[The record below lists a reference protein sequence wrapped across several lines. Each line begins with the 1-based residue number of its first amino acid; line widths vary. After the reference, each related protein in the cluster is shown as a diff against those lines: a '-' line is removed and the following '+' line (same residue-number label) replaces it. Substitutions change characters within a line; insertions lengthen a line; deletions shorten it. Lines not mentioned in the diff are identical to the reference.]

1 MKRNLIRKT
10 ALATL
15 LVQFLSPLS
24 VAFTPA
30 IASAAQSN
38 RDTTA
43 TADVNDNQAAARLA
57 RAASRAGTFLSNA
70 PDTDA
75 AASLASASASGY
87 ASAEVQQW
95 LSQFGTA
102 RTTIDVDKDFSLKG
116 SSLDLLVPL
125 HDSPDL
131 LTFAQG
137 GIRRADDRTQSSLGL
152 GVRSFGPDSMLGASA
167 FIDHDLSR
175 SHTRAGL
182 GIEYWRDNLRL
193 GANSYM
199 RLSGWKDSPDVTDYL
214 ERPANGW
221 DITARGWL
229 PSLPQ
234 LGASLGFERYYGEE
248 VGLFGHS
255 NRQKDPYAAT
265 AGLNWTPFPLLT
277 LNAGQRQ
284 GKGSA
289 SDSRLGLELR
299 YTPGVS
305 WTHQTS
311 PDSVAALR
319 SLSGARHDLVERNSN
334 IVLEYKKKEVIFL
347 KTQEQVTGYAGEQKP
362 LSVEIKSRH
371 PAERIEWQSPELEAA
386 GGIIMSS
393 GPYSH
398 AVILPAWQPGRAVHG
413 NTYTVRGVAVD
424 SRGNRS
430 AASSTRVVVSQAA
443 ISPALSGLSLSSLNL
458 VPDGTSAQKVTLTL
472 RDAAGNPVDVDES
485 EIVTERS
492 DNTNK
497 NAARAARGLAR
508 VGHFVRISAGSYDL
522 TVTPGTEE
530 EHFTLTP
537 YVRGYSAGTITVNI
551 SQTLSDAN
559 SSLVVGQPVTD
570 TDTQVPVMLTLRDEA
585 SIPINGQKVR
595 FSGGQDGVTFSDV
608 QESAGGV
615 YTATMRATRTGVV
628 TVSAIVNGIQ
638 LAQPQATVT
647 VKAGSVSQTTSTL
660 KTDRTGYASH
670 EDVVLTLTLKD
681 ASGNSV
687 TEVDL
692 ASATFTGPGL
702 QEKEGSAWT
711 QAGGV
716 WTRTF
721 TATRAGTGLTASV
734 TLGDRTVTSAAYTI
748 TAGAASAANSTLAV
762 SGGANGTFT
771 AGDEM
776 TVTFTPRDA
785 QDNPATITA
794 ETADTITV
802 AGAAPAEGSAWTQA
816 DGVWTRTF
824 TATTAD
830 TGLTAGITLGD
841 GSITSAAYTI
851 TAGAASAANSTLA
864 VSGGANGTFT
874 AGDEMTVTFTP
885 RDAQDNP
892 ATITAETADTITVA
906 GAAPAEGSAWTQAD
920 GVWTRTFT
928 ATTADT
934 GLTASV
940 TLGDRTVTSAAYTI
954 TAGAASAANSTL
966 AVSGGANGTFTAG
979 DEMTVTFTP
988 RDAQDNPAT
997 ITAETAD
1004 TITVAGAAPAEG
1016 SAWTQADGVWTRTF
1030 TATTADTGLTAG
1042 ITLGDGSIT
1051 SAAYTIT
1058 AGAASAANSTL
1069 AVSGGANGTFTA
1081 GDEMTV
1087 TFTPRDAQDNPA
1099 TITAETAD
1107 TITVAGA
1114 APAEGSAWT
1123 QADGVWTRTFTAT
1136 TADTGLTAGITLGD
1150 GSITSAAYTITA
1162 GAASAANSTLAVS
1175 GGANGTFT
1183 AGDEMTVTFTP
1194 RDAQDNPATITAETA
1209 DTITVAGAAPAE
1221 GSAWT
1226 QADGVWTRTFTATT
1240 ADTGLTAGITLGD
1253 GSITSAAYTI
1263 TAGAASAA
1271 NSTLAVSGGAN
1282 GTFTAG
1288 DEMTVTFTPRDA
1300 QDNPATIT
1308 AETADTITVAGAAPA
1323 EGSAWTQADGVWTRT
1338 FTATTADT
1346 GLTASV
1352 TLGDRT
1358 VTSAAYTI
1366 TAGAASAA
1374 NSTLA
1379 VSGGANGTFTAGDE
1393 MTVTFTPRDAQDNP
1407 ATITAETADTIT
1419 VAGAAPA
1426 EGSAWTQADGVWTRT
1441 FTATTA
1447 DTGLTASVT
1456 LGDRTV
1462 TSAAYTITA
1471 GAASAA
1477 NSTLA
1482 VSGGANGTFTAG
1494 DEMTVTFTPRDA
1506 QDNPATITAETAD
1519 TITVA
1524 GAAPAAGSAWTQAD
1538 GVWTR
1543 TFTATTAD
1551 TGLTAGITL
1560 GDGSITSAAYTITA
1574 GAASA
1579 ATSTLVVSG
1588 NTFWIGDEMTVTFTP
1603 RDAFNNPTNIDP
1615 TVLGILVNLEGAVQA
1630 EGSTW
1635 TQVDDGVWTTI
1646 FIATTATEE
1655 GAFMTGGFMLADGII
1670 LSAPYTITAGATN

>member
-1 MKRNLIRKT
+1 MKKVLIRKT
-10 ALATL
+10 AIATL
-15 LVQFLSPLS
+15 LVQFCSPLS

-30 IASAAQSN
+30 IASAVQPN

-57 RAASRAGTFLSNA
+57 QAASRAGTFLSNA

-75 AASLASASASGY
+75 AASLASGY

-125 HDSPDL
+125 YDSPDL

-152 GVRSFGPDSMLGASA
+152 GVRSFGSDSMLGASA

-277 LNAGQRQ
+277 LNAEQRQ

-305 WTHQTS
+305 WAHQTS

-347 KTQEQVTGYAGEQKP
+347 KTQELVTGYAGEQKP
-362 LSVEIKSRH
+362 LSVEIKSRY

-393 GPYSH
+393 GPHSH

-492 DNTNK
+492 DNTDK

-508 VGHFVRISAGSYDL
+508 VGHFVRTSAGSYDL
-522 TVTPGTEE
+522 TVTPGTQE

-559 SSLVVGQPVTD
+559 SSLAVGQPVTD
-570 TDTQVPVMLTLRDEA
+570 TDTPVPVMLTLRDEA

-595 FSGGQDGVTFSDV
+595 FSSGQDGVTFSDV

-628 TVSAIVNGIQ
+628 TVSSIVNGIQ

-647 VKAGSVSQTTSTL
+647 VKAGSVSQATSTL
-660 KTDRTGYASH
+660 KTDRTRYASQ

-721 TATRAGTGLTASV
+721 TATTPGTGLTAS
-734 TLGDRTVTSAAYTI
+734 
-748 TAGAASAANSTLAV
+748 
-762 SGGANGTFT
+762 
-771 AGDEM
+771 
-776 TVTFTPRDA
+776 
-785 QDNPATITA
+785 
-794 ETADTITV
+794 
-802 AGAAPAEGSAWTQA
+802 
-816 DGVWTRTF
+816 
-824 TATTAD
+824 
-830 TGLTAGITLGD
+830 ITLGS
-841 GSITSAAYTI
+841 G
-851 TAGAASAANSTLA
+851 TL
-864 VSGGANGTFT
+864 
-874 AGDEMTVTFTP
+874 
-885 RDAQDNP
+885 
-892 ATITAETADTITVA
+892 
-906 GAAPAEGSAWTQAD
+906 
-920 GVWTRTFT
+920 
-928 ATTADT
+928 
-934 GLTASV
+934 
-940 TLGDRTVTSAAYTI
+940 
-954 TAGAASAANSTL
+954 
-966 AVSGGANGTFTAG
+966 
-979 DEMTVTFTP
+979 
-988 RDAQDNPAT
+988 
-997 ITAETAD
+997 
-1004 TITVAGAAPAEG
+1004 
-1016 SAWTQADGVWTRTF
+1016 
-1030 TATTADTGLTAG
+1030 
-1042 ITLGDGSIT
+1042 
-1051 SAAYTIT
+1051 
-1058 AGAASAANSTL
+1058 
-1069 AVSGGANGTFTA
+1069 
-1081 GDEMTV
+1081 
-1087 TFTPRDAQDNPA
+1087 
-1099 TITAETAD
+1099 
-1107 TITVAGA
+1107 
-1114 APAEGSAWT
+1114 
-1123 QADGVWTRTFTAT
+1123 
-1136 TADTGLTAGITLGD
+1136 
-1150 GSITSAAYTITA
+1150 
-1162 GAASAANSTLAVS
+1162 
-1175 GGANGTFT
+1175 
-1183 AGDEMTVTFTP
+1183 
-1194 RDAQDNPATITAETA
+1194 
-1209 DTITVAGAAPAE
+1209 
-1221 GSAWT
+1221 
-1226 QADGVWTRTFTATT
+1226 
-1240 ADTGLTAGITLGD
+1240 
-1253 GSITSAAYTI
+1253 
-1263 TAGAASAA
+1263 
-1271 NSTLAVSGGAN
+1271 
-1282 GTFTAG
+1282 
-1288 DEMTVTFTPRDA
+1288 
-1300 QDNPATIT
+1300 
-1308 AETADTITVAGAAPA
+1308 
-1323 EGSAWTQADGVWTRT
+1323 
-1338 FTATTADT
+1338 
-1346 GLTASV
+1346 
-1352 TLGDRT
+1352 
-1358 VTSAAYTI
+1358 
-1366 TAGAASAA
+1366 
-1374 NSTLA
+1374 
-1379 VSGGANGTFTAGDE
+1379 
-1393 MTVTFTPRDAQDNP
+1393 
-1407 ATITAETADTIT
+1407 
-1419 VAGAAPA
+1419 
-1426 EGSAWTQADGVWTRT
+1426 
-1441 FTATTA
+1441 
-1447 DTGLTASVT
+1447 
-1456 LGDRTV
+1456 
-1462 TSAAYTITA
+1462 
-1471 GAASAA
+1471 
-1477 NSTLA
+1477 
-1482 VSGGANGTFTAG
+1482 
-1494 DEMTVTFTPRDA
+1494 
-1506 QDNPATITAETAD
+1506 
-1519 TITVA
+1519 
-1524 GAAPAAGSAWTQAD
+1524 
-1538 GVWTR
+1538 
-1543 TFTATTAD
+1543 
-1551 TGLTAGITL
+1551 
-1560 GDGSITSAAYTITA
+1560 TSAAYTITA

-1579 ATSTLVVSG
+1579 ATSTLDVGAGAFIAGDQMTVTFTPRDAQDNPADVAAAVADTIAVPGATPAQGSTWTQAGGVWTRTFTATTPGTGITAFLFLDSG
-1588 NTFWIGDEMTVTFTP
+1588 MVISAPYTIKAGAADAATSTLAVLGSAGGTFRAGDEMTISFTPRDAQDNPADVAAAVAGNIAVPGAEPAQGSAWRQTNGVWTRTFTATTPGTGITAFLFLDSGMVISAPYTITAAAADAATSTLNVLGGAGGTFRAGDEMTIIFTPRDAQDNPADVAAAFVDNIIVTGAEPAEGSAWRQTNGAWTRNFTATRAGTGMSAILFLDNGMVTSAPYTITAGAADAVTSTLAVLGGAGATFRAGDEMTVTFTP
-1603 RDAFNNPTNIDP
+1603 RDLQNNPADVAAAVAGNIVVP
-1615 TVLGILVNLEGAVQA
+1615 GAEPAQ
-1630 EGSTW
+1630 GSTW
-1635 TQVDDGVWTTI
+1635 TQTNGVWTRT
-1646 FIATTATEE
+1646 FTATTPGTGLTATITL
-1655 GAFMTGGFMLADGII
+1655 GSGMLA
-1670 LSAPYTITAGATN
+1670 SAPYTITAGAADAVTSTLAVLGGAGATFRAGDEMTVTFTPRDLQNNPADVAAAVAGNIVVPGAEPTQGSTWTQTNGVWTRTFTATTPGTGLTATITLGSGTLTSAAYTITAGAADAVTSTLAVLGGAGATFRAGDEMTVTFTPRDLQNNPADVAAAVVDTIEVPGAEPAQGSTWTQTNGVWTRTFTATTLVTGWRAILLLDSGMVISAPYTITAGAADAVTSTLAVLGGAGATFRAGDEMTVTFTPRDLQSNPADVAAAVADTIEVPGAEPTQGSAWTQTYGVWTRTFTATTPGTGLTASITLGSGTLTSAAYTITAGATN

>member
-1 MKRNLIRKT
+1 MKKVLIRKT
-10 ALATL
+10 AIATL
-15 LVQFLSPLS
+15 LVQFCSPLS

-30 IASAAQSN
+30 IASAVQPN

-57 RAASRAGTFLSNA
+57 QAASRAGTFLSNA

-75 AASLASASASGY
+75 AASLASGY

-125 HDSPDL
+125 YDSPDL

-152 GVRSFGPDSMLGASA
+152 GVRSFGSDSMLGASA

-277 LNAGQRQ
+277 LNAEQRQ

-305 WTHQTS
+305 WAHQTS

-347 KTQEQVTGYAGEQKP
+347 KTQELVTGYAGEQKP
-362 LSVEIKSRH
+362 LSVEIKSRY

-393 GPYSH
+393 GPHSH

-492 DNTNK
+492 DNTDK

-508 VGHFVRISAGSYDL
+508 VGHFVRTSAGSYDL
-522 TVTPGTEE
+522 TVTPGTQE

-559 SSLVVGQPVTD
+559 SSLAVGQPVTD
-570 TDTQVPVMLTLRDEA
+570 TDTPVPVMLTLRDEA

-595 FSGGQDGVTFSDV
+595 FSSGQDGVTFSDV

-628 TVSAIVNGIQ
+628 TVSSIVNGIQ

-647 VKAGSVSQTTSTL
+647 VKAGSVSQATSTL
-660 KTDRTGYASH
+660 KTDRTRYASQ

-721 TATRAGTGLTASV
+721 TATTPGTGLTAS
-734 TLGDRTVTSAAYTI
+734 
-748 TAGAASAANSTLAV
+748 
-762 SGGANGTFT
+762 
-771 AGDEM
+771 
-776 TVTFTPRDA
+776 
-785 QDNPATITA
+785 
-794 ETADTITV
+794 
-802 AGAAPAEGSAWTQA
+802 
-816 DGVWTRTF
+816 
-824 TATTAD
+824 
-830 TGLTAGITLGD
+830 ITLGS
-841 GSITSAAYTI
+841 G
-851 TAGAASAANSTLA
+851 TL
-864 VSGGANGTFT
+864 
-874 AGDEMTVTFTP
+874 
-885 RDAQDNP
+885 
-892 ATITAETADTITVA
+892 
-906 GAAPAEGSAWTQAD
+906 
-920 GVWTRTFT
+920 
-928 ATTADT
+928 
-934 GLTASV
+934 
-940 TLGDRTVTSAAYTI
+940 
-954 TAGAASAANSTL
+954 
-966 AVSGGANGTFTAG
+966 
-979 DEMTVTFTP
+979 
-988 RDAQDNPAT
+988 
-997 ITAETAD
+997 
-1004 TITVAGAAPAEG
+1004 
-1016 SAWTQADGVWTRTF
+1016 
-1030 TATTADTGLTAG
+1030 
-1042 ITLGDGSIT
+1042 
-1051 SAAYTIT
+1051 
-1058 AGAASAANSTL
+1058 
-1069 AVSGGANGTFTA
+1069 
-1081 GDEMTV
+1081 
-1087 TFTPRDAQDNPA
+1087 
-1099 TITAETAD
+1099 
-1107 TITVAGA
+1107 
-1114 APAEGSAWT
+1114 
-1123 QADGVWTRTFTAT
+1123 
-1136 TADTGLTAGITLGD
+1136 
-1150 GSITSAAYTITA
+1150 
-1162 GAASAANSTLAVS
+1162 
-1175 GGANGTFT
+1175 
-1183 AGDEMTVTFTP
+1183 
-1194 RDAQDNPATITAETA
+1194 
-1209 DTITVAGAAPAE
+1209 
-1221 GSAWT
+1221 
-1226 QADGVWTRTFTATT
+1226 
-1240 ADTGLTAGITLGD
+1240 
-1253 GSITSAAYTI
+1253 
-1263 TAGAASAA
+1263 
-1271 NSTLAVSGGAN
+1271 
-1282 GTFTAG
+1282 
-1288 DEMTVTFTPRDA
+1288 
-1300 QDNPATIT
+1300 
-1308 AETADTITVAGAAPA
+1308 
-1323 EGSAWTQADGVWTRT
+1323 
-1338 FTATTADT
+1338 
-1346 GLTASV
+1346 
-1352 TLGDRT
+1352 
-1358 VTSAAYTI
+1358 
-1366 TAGAASAA
+1366 
-1374 NSTLA
+1374 
-1379 VSGGANGTFTAGDE
+1379 
-1393 MTVTFTPRDAQDNP
+1393 
-1407 ATITAETADTIT
+1407 
-1419 VAGAAPA
+1419 
-1426 EGSAWTQADGVWTRT
+1426 
-1441 FTATTA
+1441 
-1447 DTGLTASVT
+1447 
-1456 LGDRTV
+1456 
-1462 TSAAYTITA
+1462 
-1471 GAASAA
+1471 
-1477 NSTLA
+1477 
-1482 VSGGANGTFTAG
+1482 
-1494 DEMTVTFTPRDA
+1494 
-1506 QDNPATITAETAD
+1506 
-1519 TITVA
+1519 
-1524 GAAPAAGSAWTQAD
+1524 
-1538 GVWTR
+1538 
-1543 TFTATTAD
+1543 
-1551 TGLTAGITL
+1551 
-1560 GDGSITSAAYTITA
+1560 TSAAYTITA

-1579 ATSTLVVSG
+1579 ATSTLDVG
-1588 NTFWIGDEMTVTFTP
+1588 AGAFIAGDQMTVTFTP
-1603 RDAFNNPTNIDP
+1603 RDAQDNPADVAAAVADTIAVP
-1615 TVLGILVNLEGAVQA
+1615 GATPAQ
-1630 EGSTW
+1630 GSTW
-1635 TQVDDGVWTTI
+1635 TQAGGVWTRT
-1646 FIATTATEE
+1646 FTATTP
-1655 GAFMTGGFMLADGII
+1655 GTGLTASITLGSGTLT
-1670 LSAPYTITAGATN
+1670 SAAYTITAGAASADVAGHLPGATPAQGSTWTPASGPAPSPRRRRAPA

>member
-1 MKRNLIRKT
+1 MKKVLIRKT
-10 ALATL
+10 AIATL
-15 LVQFLSPLS
+15 LVQFCSPLS

-30 IASAAQSN
+30 IASAVQPN

-57 RAASRAGTFLSNA
+57 QAASRAGTFLSNA

-75 AASLASASASGY
+75 AASLASGY

-125 HDSPDL
+125 YDSPDL

-152 GVRSFGPDSMLGASA
+152 GVRSFGSDSMLGASA

-277 LNAGQRQ
+277 LNAEQRQ

-305 WTHQTS
+305 WAHQTS

-347 KTQEQVTGYAGEQKP
+347 KTQELVTGYAGEQKP
-362 LSVEIKSRH
+362 LSVEIKSRY

-393 GPYSH
+393 GPHSH

-492 DNTNK
+492 DNTDK

-508 VGHFVRISAGSYDL
+508 VGHFVRTSAGSYDL
-522 TVTPGTEE
+522 TVTPGTQE

-559 SSLVVGQPVTD
+559 SSLAVGQPVTD
-570 TDTQVPVMLTLRDEA
+570 TDTPVPVMLTLRDEA

-595 FSGGQDGVTFSDV
+595 FSSGQDGVTFSDV

-628 TVSAIVNGIQ
+628 TVSSIVNGIQ

-647 VKAGSVSQTTSTL
+647 VKAGSVSQATSTL
-660 KTDRTGYASH
+660 KTDRTRYASQ

-721 TATRAGTGLTASV
+721 TATTPGTGLTAS
-734 TLGDRTVTSAAYTI
+734 
-748 TAGAASAANSTLAV
+748 
-762 SGGANGTFT
+762 
-771 AGDEM
+771 
-776 TVTFTPRDA
+776 
-785 QDNPATITA
+785 
-794 ETADTITV
+794 
-802 AGAAPAEGSAWTQA
+802 
-816 DGVWTRTF
+816 
-824 TATTAD
+824 
-830 TGLTAGITLGD
+830 ITLGS
-841 GSITSAAYTI
+841 G
-851 TAGAASAANSTLA
+851 TL
-864 VSGGANGTFT
+864 
-874 AGDEMTVTFTP
+874 
-885 RDAQDNP
+885 
-892 ATITAETADTITVA
+892 
-906 GAAPAEGSAWTQAD
+906 
-920 GVWTRTFT
+920 
-928 ATTADT
+928 
-934 GLTASV
+934 
-940 TLGDRTVTSAAYTI
+940 
-954 TAGAASAANSTL
+954 
-966 AVSGGANGTFTAG
+966 
-979 DEMTVTFTP
+979 
-988 RDAQDNPAT
+988 
-997 ITAETAD
+997 
-1004 TITVAGAAPAEG
+1004 
-1016 SAWTQADGVWTRTF
+1016 
-1030 TATTADTGLTAG
+1030 
-1042 ITLGDGSIT
+1042 
-1051 SAAYTIT
+1051 
-1058 AGAASAANSTL
+1058 
-1069 AVSGGANGTFTA
+1069 
-1081 GDEMTV
+1081 
-1087 TFTPRDAQDNPA
+1087 
-1099 TITAETAD
+1099 
-1107 TITVAGA
+1107 
-1114 APAEGSAWT
+1114 
-1123 QADGVWTRTFTAT
+1123 
-1136 TADTGLTAGITLGD
+1136 
-1150 GSITSAAYTITA
+1150 
-1162 GAASAANSTLAVS
+1162 
-1175 GGANGTFT
+1175 
-1183 AGDEMTVTFTP
+1183 
-1194 RDAQDNPATITAETA
+1194 
-1209 DTITVAGAAPAE
+1209 
-1221 GSAWT
+1221 
-1226 QADGVWTRTFTATT
+1226 
-1240 ADTGLTAGITLGD
+1240 
-1253 GSITSAAYTI
+1253 
-1263 TAGAASAA
+1263 
-1271 NSTLAVSGGAN
+1271 
-1282 GTFTAG
+1282 
-1288 DEMTVTFTPRDA
+1288 
-1300 QDNPATIT
+1300 
-1308 AETADTITVAGAAPA
+1308 
-1323 EGSAWTQADGVWTRT
+1323 
-1338 FTATTADT
+1338 
-1346 GLTASV
+1346 
-1352 TLGDRT
+1352 
-1358 VTSAAYTI
+1358 
-1366 TAGAASAA
+1366 
-1374 NSTLA
+1374 
-1379 VSGGANGTFTAGDE
+1379 
-1393 MTVTFTPRDAQDNP
+1393 
-1407 ATITAETADTIT
+1407 
-1419 VAGAAPA
+1419 
-1426 EGSAWTQADGVWTRT
+1426 
-1441 FTATTA
+1441 
-1447 DTGLTASVT
+1447 
-1456 LGDRTV
+1456 
-1462 TSAAYTITA
+1462 
-1471 GAASAA
+1471 
-1477 NSTLA
+1477 
-1482 VSGGANGTFTAG
+1482 
-1494 DEMTVTFTPRDA
+1494 
-1506 QDNPATITAETAD
+1506 
-1519 TITVA
+1519 
-1524 GAAPAAGSAWTQAD
+1524 
-1538 GVWTR
+1538 
-1543 TFTATTAD
+1543 
-1551 TGLTAGITL
+1551 
-1560 GDGSITSAAYTITA
+1560 TSAAYTITA

-1579 ATSTLVVSG
+1579 ATSTLDVG
-1588 NTFWIGDEMTVTFTP
+1588 AGAFIAGDQMTVTFTP
-1603 RDAFNNPTNIDP
+1603 RDAQDNPADVAAAVADTIAVP
-1615 TVLGILVNLEGAVQA
+1615 GATPAQ
-1630 EGSTW
+1630 GSTW
-1635 TQVDDGVWTTI
+1635 TQAGGVWTRT
-1646 FIATTATEE
+1646 FTATTPGTGITAFLFLDSGMVISAPYTIKAGAADAATSTLAVLGSAGGTFRAGDEMTISFTPRDAQDNPADVAAAVAGNIAVP
-1655 GAFMTGGFMLADGII
+1655 GAEPAQGSAWRQTNGVWTRTFTATTPGTGITAFLFLDSGMVI
-1670 LSAPYTITAGATN
+1670 SAPYTITAAAADAATSTLNVLGGAGGTFRAGDEMTIIFTPRDAQDNPADVAAAFVDNIIVTGAEPAEGSAWRQTNGAWTRNFTATRAGTGMSAILFLDNGMV

>member
-1 MKRNLIRKT
+1 MKKVLIRKT
-10 ALATL
+10 AIATL
-15 LVQFLSPLS
+15 LVQFCSPLS

-30 IASAAQSN
+30 IASAVQPN

-57 RAASRAGTFLSNA
+57 QAASRAGTFLSNA

-75 AASLASASASGY
+75 AASLASGY

-152 GVRSFGPDSMLGASA
+152 GVRSFGSDSMLGASA

-305 WTHQTS
+305 WAHQTS

-347 KTQEQVTGYAGEQKP
+347 KTQELVTGYAGEQKP
-362 LSVEIKSRH
+362 LSVEIKSRY

-393 GPYSH
+393 SPHSH
-398 AVILPAWQPGRAVHG
+398 AVILPAWQPGRALHG

-492 DNTNK
+492 DNTDK

-508 VGHFVRISAGSYDL
+508 VGHFVRTSAGSYDL
-522 TVTPGTEE
+522 TVTPGTQE

-570 TDTQVPVMLTLRDEA
+570 TDTPVPVMLTLRDEA

-595 FSGGQDGVTFSDV
+595 FSSGQDGVTFSDV

-628 TVSAIVNGIQ
+628 TVSSIVNGIQ

-647 VKAGSVSQTTSTL
+647 VKAGSVSQATSTL
-660 KTDRTGYASH
+660 KTDRTRYASQ

-721 TATRAGTGLTASV
+721 TATTAGTGLTAGI
-734 TLGDRTVTSAAYTI
+734 TLGGTAVTSAAYTI
-748 TAGAASAANSTLAV
+748 TAAAASAATSTLGVSGGVNGTFTAGDEMTITFTPRDAQDNPATITAEAADTITVANAAPAQGSAWTQAGGVWTRTFTATTAGTGLTAGVTLGDGTVTSAPYSVTAGAASAATSTLAV
-762 SGGANGTFT
+762 SGGTFAAGDEMTVTFTPRDAQGNPADIAAAVADTIAVPGATPAQGSTWTQAGGVWTRTFTATTAGTGLTAGVTLGDGTVTSAPYSVTAGAASAATSTLAVSGDTFAAGDSMTVTFTPRDAQGNPADIAAAVADTIAVPGATPAQGSTWTQAGGVWTRTFTATTAGTGITAGVTLGDGTVTSAPYSVTAGAASAATSTLAVSGGTNGTFT

-794 ETADTITV
+794 AVADTIAV
-802 AGAAPAEGSAWTQA
+802 PGATPAQGSTWTQA
-816 DGVWTRTF
+816 GGVWTRTF
-824 TATTAD
+824 TATTAG
-830 TGLTAGITLGD
+830 TGITAGVTLGD
-841 GSITSAAYTI
+841 GTVTSAPYSV
-851 TAGAASAANSTLA
+851 TAGAASAATSTLA
-864 VSGGANGTFT
+864 VSGGTNGTFT

-892 ATITAETADTITVA
+892 ATITAAVADTIAVP
-906 GAAPAEGSAWTQAD
+906 GATPAQGSTWTQAG

-928 ATTADT
+928 ATTAGT
-934 GLTASV
+934 GITAGV
-940 TLGDRTVTSAAYTI
+940 TLGDGTVTSAPYSV
-954 TAGAASAANSTL
+954 TAGAASAATSTL
-966 AVSGGANGTFTAG
+966 AVSGGTNGTFTAG

-997 ITAETAD
+997 ITAAVADTIAVPGATPAQGSTWTQAGGVWTRTFTATTAGTGLTAGVTLGDGTVTSAPYSVTAGAVSAATSTLAVSGGANGTFRVGDEMTVTFTPRDAQGNPAGIDTDILETMTVIGTLPLLNTTWTQADGVWTRTFTAASFGTDLMALLFLPDGAIASATYTITDGEASAANSTLAVSGDTFTAGDEMTVTFIPRNNFNGPATITAEAAD
-1004 TITVAGAAPAEG
+1004 TITVANAAPAQG

-1030 TATTADTGLTAG
+1030 TATTAGTGLTAG
-1042 ITLGDGSIT
+1042 ITLG
-1051 SAAYTIT
+1051 
-1058 AGAASAANSTL
+1058 
-1069 AVSGGANGTFTA
+1069 SG
-1081 GDEMTV
+1081 TV
-1087 TFTPRDAQDNPA
+1087 
-1099 TITAETAD
+1099 
-1107 TITVAGA
+1107 
-1114 APAEGSAWT
+1114 
-1123 QADGVWTRTFTAT
+1123 
-1136 TADTGLTAGITLGD
+1136 
-1150 GSITSAAYTITA
+1150 
-1162 GAASAANSTLAVS
+1162 
-1175 GGANGTFT
+1175 
-1183 AGDEMTVTFTP
+1183 
-1194 RDAQDNPATITAETA
+1194 
-1209 DTITVAGAAPAE
+1209 
-1221 GSAWT
+1221 
-1226 QADGVWTRTFTATT
+1226 
-1240 ADTGLTAGITLGD
+1240 
-1253 GSITSAAYTI
+1253 
-1263 TAGAASAA
+1263 
-1271 NSTLAVSGGAN
+1271 
-1282 GTFTAG
+1282 
-1288 DEMTVTFTPRDA
+1288 
-1300 QDNPATIT
+1300 
-1308 AETADTITVAGAAPA
+1308 
-1323 EGSAWTQADGVWTRT
+1323 
-1338 FTATTADT
+1338 
-1346 GLTASV
+1346 
-1352 TLGDRT
+1352 
-1358 VTSAAYTI
+1358 
-1366 TAGAASAA
+1366 
-1374 NSTLA
+1374 
-1379 VSGGANGTFTAGDE
+1379 
-1393 MTVTFTPRDAQDNP
+1393 
-1407 ATITAETADTIT
+1407 
-1419 VAGAAPA
+1419 
-1426 EGSAWTQADGVWTRT
+1426 
-1441 FTATTA
+1441 
-1447 DTGLTASVT
+1447 
-1456 LGDRTV
+1456 
-1462 TSAAYTITA
+1462 
-1471 GAASAA
+1471 
-1477 NSTLA
+1477 
-1482 VSGGANGTFTAG
+1482 
-1494 DEMTVTFTPRDA
+1494 
-1506 QDNPATITAETAD
+1506 
-1519 TITVA
+1519 
-1524 GAAPAAGSAWTQAD
+1524 
-1538 GVWTR
+1538 
-1543 TFTATTAD
+1543 
-1551 TGLTAGITL
+1551 
-1560 GDGSITSAAYTITA
+1560 TSAAYTITA

-1603 RDAFNNPTNIDP
+1603 RDAQGNIANMPPDSPDTINIPGAGPAPTP
-1615 TVLGILVNLEGAVQA
+1615 AWMPAGGTWLMTGIAQN
-1630 EGSTW
+1630 EGSDMVASIT
-1635 TQVDDGVWTTI
+1635 
-1646 FIATTATEE
+1646 
-1655 GAFMTGGFMLADGII
+1655 LADGIV